1 MWKKN
6 IMNRSNNYSYTDSF
20 IKLLA
25 AHPYICAFAV
35 CILINPF
42 FLGAIENIPS
52 NALWFET
59 FITIGIISCF
69 GFQKYKSGSLSKLKF
84 ILFEVI
90 AVSVDLFAIKLYAGS
105 RNKNLWHF
113 IGGCIALFLLYYKA
127 DKKKYRTQLKAL
139 LILGIGFFLKLYYV
153 LGTSVYTRQNDVGFF
168 GGDAG
173 HAGYME
179 YLLYNH
185 HLPDFDVRE
194 KWQFCHP
201 PLHHAISA
209 IWIGINENLFLVGH
223 DPARESL
230 QTLTLF
236 YSMCIII
243 SAYRILRHF
252 KLKGMALYIPLIII
266 SFHPAFILLSGSI
279 NNDILSVAFVM
290 GAILCTLKWYENQ
303 TFKNILKIALCVGLG
318 MMTKLAAAIVAPPIA
333 VVFLI
338 VFIRKFRTDWKKL
351 FGQFCAFGAVCAP
364 LGLWYEI
371 RNYIKWK
378 VPLNYVQEL
387 NKDALQYI
395 GNQSFISRITD
406 FSSHQLKSVFE
417 QWAYFDENGMVLG
430 YNEYNPLIAMF
441 KNSLFG
447 ESINESCFAENSIVL
462 KVAVLF
468 FWLGI
473 LIVLLS
479 LVAMVVTC
487 FTKSK
492 IRTMEKVFFALFYV
506 VLIAFFYK
514 MSYDYPFTCTM
525 NFRYITPTVI
535 IGSLFIGLTMDK
547 ISVSNKK
554 SCKAVVHVTNALALL
569 FALCST
575 IIYIAVC
582 YIAA

>member
-6 IMNRSNNYSYTDSF
+6 IMNRSNNYSYTDGF
-20 IKLLA
+20 IKLFA

-35 CILINPF
+35 CIMINPF
-42 FLGAIENIPS
+42 FLGAIENVPS
-52 NALWFET
+52 NAAWFGT
-59 FITIGIISCF
+59 LITIGVISFF
-69 GFQKYKSGSLSKLKF
+69 GLQKYKSGSLSKLKF

-90 AVSVDLFAIKLYAGS
+90 AVAATLFALKLYAGS
-105 RNKNLWHF
+105 RNKNLWF
-113 IGGCIALFLLYYKA
+113 FVGGCIALLLLYFKA
-127 DKKKYRTQLKAL
+127 DKKKYRTQLRAL
-139 LILGIGFFLKLYYV
+139 IILGAGFFLKLYYI
-153 LGTSVYTRQNDVGFF
+153 LGTSVYTRQNDVGVF
-168 GGDAG
+168 GGDIG
-173 HAGYME
+173 HTGYME

-194 KWQFCHP
+194 RWQFCHP
-201 PLHHAISA
+201 PLHHAISSL
-209 IWIGINENLFLVGH
+209 WIYINENFFLVGH

-252 KLKGMALYIPLIII
+252 KLKGMALYIPLTII

-279 NNDILSVAFVM
+279 NNDVLSVAFAV
-290 GAILCTLKWYENQ
+290 GAVLCTLKWYENQ

-318 MMTKLAAAIVAPPIA
+318 MMTKLSAAIVAPPIA

-338 VFIRKFRTDWKKL
+338 VFIKKLRTDWKKL
-351 FGQFCAFGAVCAP
+351 FGQFCAFGVVCAP

-371 RNYIKWK
+371 RNFIKWEI
-378 VPLNYVQEL
+378 PINYVQEMSKEL
-387 NKDALQYI
+387 SQYI
-395 GNQSFISRITD
+395 GEQSFISRITD
-406 FSSHQLKSVFE
+406 FSPYQFKSVFE
-417 QWAYFDENGMVLG
+417 QWSDNGILG
-430 YNEYNPLIAMF
+430 YNEYNPLIAAL

-447 ESINESCFAENSIVL
+447 ESINESCFTENSIVL
-462 KVAVLF
+462 KVAALF

-479 LVAMVVTC
+479 LIAMVVTC
-487 FTKSK
+487 FVKSK
-492 IRTMEKVFFALFYV
+492 MRTVEKVFFALLYV

-514 MSYDYPFTCTM
+514 MAYDYPFTCTM

-535 IGSLFIGLTMDK
+535 IGSLFIGLTIDK

-554 SCKAVVHVTNALALL
+554 GYKAVVYSTGALALL

-575 IIYIAVC
+575 IVYIAVC
-582 YIAA
+582 YISV

>member
-1 MWKKN
+1 
-6 IMNRSNNYSYTDSF
+6 MNRSNNYCYTNNF
-20 IKLLA
+20 INLLA

-52 NALWFET
+52 NALWLES
-59 FITIGIISCF
+59 FIAIGVVSYF

-84 ILFEVI
+84 ILFEII
-90 AVSVDLFAIKLYAGS
+90 AVAVSLFAAKLYAGAH
-105 RNKNLWHF
+105 NKNLWHF
-113 IGGCIALFLLYYKA
+113 IGGCIALLLLYYKA
-127 DKKKYRTQLKAL
+127 DKTKYRTQLKAL
-139 LILGIGFFLKLYYV
+139 LILGMGFLLKLYYV
-153 LGTSVYTRQNDVGFF
+153 LGTSVYTRQHDVGYF
-168 GGDAG
+168 GGDIG
-173 HAGYME
+173 HTGYIE

-194 KWQFCHP
+194 RWQFCHP

-209 IWIGINENLFLVGH
+209 IWISINENIFLVGH

-252 KLKGMALYIPLIII
+252 KLQGMALYIPLIII
-266 SFHPAFILLSGSI
+266 SFHPAFILFSGSI
-279 NNDILSVAFVM
+279 NNDVLSVAFVM
-290 GAILCTLKWYENQ
+290 GAVICTLKWYDNH

-318 MMTKLAAAIVAPPIA
+318 MMTKLSAAIVAPPIA
-333 VVFLI
+333 VVFLV
-338 VFIRKFRTDWKKL
+338 VFIKKFKTDWKKL

-364 LGLWYEI
+364 LGLWYEV
-371 RNYIKWK
+371 RSYIKWK

-387 NKDALQYI
+387 GDGVLQYI

-406 FSSHQLKSVFE
+406 FSPHQLKSVFE
-417 QWAYFDENGMVLG
+417 QWAYFDDNGMVKG
-430 YNEYNPLIAMF
+430 YNEYNPLIAIL
-441 KNSLFG
+441 KNSLFS
-447 ESINESCFAENSIVL
+447 ESINESSFAENSFIF
-462 KVAVLF
+462 KISTLF
-468 FWLGI
+468 FWIGI

-479 LVAMVVTC
+479 LIAIVVTC
-487 FTKSK
+487 FIKSK
-492 IRTMEKVFFALFYV
+492 MRLMEKVFFGLFYV
-506 VLIAFFYK
+506 VLIVFFYK
-514 MSYDYPFTCTM
+514 MAYDYPLTCTM
-525 NFRYITPTVI
+525 DFRYITPTVI

-554 SCKAVVHVTNALALL
+554 SCKTMMYSTGALALL

-582 YIAA
+582 YVVA